1 MKIIWIVDDDEE
13 MAKAI
18 KMMLKLLDYETRH
31 FLNARSG
38 AQALLDGGRPDL
50 LILDINMPEVS
61 GLDMLEFVRRR
72 QEWKDLPVI
81 MLSSEAAD
89 VQVDKAL
96 SLGADAYAFK
106 PVMIDEL
113 EAALNKAF
121 IKHQVQ

>member
-1 MKIIWIVDDDEE
+1 M
-13 MAKAI
+13 
-18 KMMLKLLDYETRH
+18 
-31 FLNARSG
+31 
-38 AQALLDGGRPDL
+38 
-50 LILDINMPEVS
+50 ILDINMPEVS

-72 QEWKDLPVI
+72 NEWNDLPVI

-113 EAALNKAF
+113 ESAINKAF

>member
-1 MKIIWIVDDDEE
+1 MEG
-13 MAKAI
+13 
-18 KMMLKLLDYETRH
+18 
-31 FLNARSG
+31 N
-38 AQALLDGGRPDL
+38 RPDL

-72 QEWKDLPVI
+72 SEWNNLPVI

-113 EAALNKAF
+113 ETAINKAF
-121 IKHQVQ
+121 IKHQAQ